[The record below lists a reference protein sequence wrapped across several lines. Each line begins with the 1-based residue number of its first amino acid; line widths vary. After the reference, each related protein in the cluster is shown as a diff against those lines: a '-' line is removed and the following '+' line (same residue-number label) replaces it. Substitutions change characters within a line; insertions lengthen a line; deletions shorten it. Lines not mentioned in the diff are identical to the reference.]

1 MKGPGQKDP
10 RAGFHSLQKAPTR
23 QPVQLHLTSQDSKL
37 EFAPNLKSTS
47 INHLDQFNHLCLC
60 LSMCLCHQ
68 CVCECVRLCVCVRA
82 ASCRRSCEGSES
94 SLNLAGS
101 SLDSAWPAVN
111 ISIACSNQTCRS
123 ICSLNRHRFQNLAC
137 V

>member
-60 LSMCLCHQ
+60 LCA
-68 CVCECVRLCVCVRA
+68 CVTSVSVSVCVCVCVRA

-111 ISIACSNQTCRS
+111 ISIACSNQTCQS
-123 ICSLNRHRFQNLAC
+123 ICSLNTHRFQNLAC